1 MRYFAILTLCSAAL
15 FAQKD
20 FLTTD
25 EADQV
30 RLAQD
35 PNDRLKVYLI
45 FARQRVDMIEQALNK
60 EKPGRS
66 GLVHEYLE
74 EYSKIIEA
82 IDIVTD
88 DALRRKVLLDEGM
101 NAIVKGEKALLE
113 SLKKIDSAPLKDK
126 DRYEFV
132 LTEAIESTQGSL
144 ELAQED
150 IATRTVQANEAE
162 QRRKKELGEL
172 SKPVE
177 GEAPEEKK
185 TEAEKRAAVAASPD
199 AEQKTTGR
207 KPPTLRRKG
216 EAAPNTPGPSKP

>member
-1 MRYFAILTLCSAAL
+1 MKYFAILALCSAAVL
-15 FAQKD
+15 AQKD
-20 FLTTD
+20 FLTAD

-35 PNDRLKVYLI
+35 PNDRLKVYLT
-45 FARQRVDMIEQALNK
+45 FARQRVDMIEQALK
-60 EKPGRS
+60 KDKPGRS

-74 EYSKIIEA
+74 EYTKIIEA

-88 DALRRKVLLDEGM
+88 DALRRKVVIDEGM
-101 NAIVKGEKALLE
+101 NAIVKGEKTLLE
-113 SLKKIDSAPLKDK
+113 SLKKIEAATLKDK
-126 DRYEFV
+126 DRYEFA
-132 LTEAIESTQGSL
+132 LTEAIDSTQGSL

-150 IATRTVQANEAE
+150 VATRTVQANEAE
-162 QRRKKELGEL
+162 QRRRKELSEL

-185 TEAEKRAAVAASPD
+185 TEAEKRAATAASPD

-216 EAAPNTPGPSKP
+216 EAAPNTPPSKP